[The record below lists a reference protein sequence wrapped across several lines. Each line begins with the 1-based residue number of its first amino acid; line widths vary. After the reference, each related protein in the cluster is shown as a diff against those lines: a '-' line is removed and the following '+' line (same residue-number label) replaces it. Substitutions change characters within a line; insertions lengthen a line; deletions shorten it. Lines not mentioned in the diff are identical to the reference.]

1 MLEMK
6 GGGHSD
12 RQDNL
17 WVDWKI
23 NIKNE
28 IKEKQEMEPDH
39 SGVFNLQFGSMHTGE
54 KCFSNS

>member
-1 MLEMK
+1 MK

-28 IKEKQEMEPDH
+28 IKEKQEMEPDY